1 MAKTIRASRG
11 KSLGVTQL
19 ANVPSKGSD
28 RAHLTLRVDFG
39 PYGALGPGKIKLL
52 ELIDQL
58 GSITAAGRGM
68 DMSYRRAWLLVDNI
82 NSMFAEPAVAKQHGG
97 TGGGKAGLT
106 QFGRKLIEHYRDMER
121 EAEDAVTHRLRAFQ
135 RALADT
141 PPASVDSKS

>member
-1 MAKTIRASRG
+1 MAAKAVRASRG

-19 ANVPSKGSD
+19 ASVPSLGSE

-52 ELIDQL
+52 ELIGEH
-58 GSITAAGRGM
+58 GSITAAGRSM

-82 NSMFAEPAVAKQHGG
+82 NAMFGESAVAKQHGG
-97 TGGGKAGLT
+97 SGGGRAALTKFGL
-106 QFGRKLIEHYRDMER
+106 KLIAHYRDMER
-121 EAEDAVTHRLRAFQ
+121 EAEAAVSHRLRAFQ

-141 PPASVDSKS
+141 PPEQAVG